1 MGAKAMRTLSG
12 EDPIRLSMLGHAP
25 CGSTAPCRSAL
36 ARELTKPAMANEINI
51 RDRATVYV
59 VHRDTLRD
67 STPSLKRGATD
78 TTL

>member
-1 MGAKAMRTLSG
+1 MRARSH
-12 EDPIRLSMLGHAP
+12 SV
-25 CGSTAPCRSAL
+25 APCRSAL
-36 ARELTKPAMANEINI
+36 ARELTKPAMADENNI

-67 STPSLKRGATD
+67 STQSLMRDATD

>member
-1 MGAKAMRTLSG
+1 
-12 EDPIRLSMLGHAP
+12 
-25 CGSTAPCRSAL
+25 
-36 ARELTKPAMANEINI
+36 MADENNI

-67 STPSLKRGATD
+67 STQSLMRDATD

>member
-1 MGAKAMRTLSG
+1 
-12 EDPIRLSMLGHAP
+12 
-25 CGSTAPCRSAL
+25 
-36 ARELTKPAMANEINI
+36 MANEINI